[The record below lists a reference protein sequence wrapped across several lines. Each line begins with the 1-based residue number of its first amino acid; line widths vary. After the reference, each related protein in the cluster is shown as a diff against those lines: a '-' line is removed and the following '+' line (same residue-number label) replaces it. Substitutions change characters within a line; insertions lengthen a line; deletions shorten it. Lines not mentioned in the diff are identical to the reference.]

1 MIGVLYPACRERA
14 VNSTVNGIMAKS
26 KSSKNW
32 LKEHFDDA
40 FVQKSKAEGY
50 RSRASY
56 KLLEIQKSDRL
67 IQPGMAVVDLGAA
80 PGGWSQV
87 AAELAGHKGKVIA
100 SDILPMDA
108 VAGVSFVQG
117 DFTEESCLNEILALV
132 NGGVNGGDSTQ
143 QRCIDLVIS
152 DMAPNLSGMAAID
165 QPRSMHL
172 VELALDFARITLKPG
187 GVFLAKVFHGEGFE
201 SLLKEVKQE
210 YTQVLN
216 RKPDASRSR
225 SREIYLLAKGFKP

>member
-1 MIGVLYPACRERA
+1 
-14 VNSTVNGIMAKS
+14 MAKS

-67 IQPGMAVVDLGAA
+67 IQPGMTVVDLGAA

-87 AAELAGHKGKVIA
+87 AAGLAGNKGKVIA
-100 SDILPMDA
+100 SDILPMDP
-108 VAGVSFVQG
+108 VPGVSFVQG
-117 DFTEESCLNEILALV
+117 DFTEESCLNDILALV
-132 NGGVNGGDSTQ
+132 NGGDATR

-210 YTQVLN
+210 FSHVLN

>member
-1 MIGVLYPACRERA
+1 MAGILCPARGERA
-14 VNSTVNGIMAKS
+14 VNSTVNAIMAKS

-67 IQPGMAVVDLGAA
+67 IQPGMTVVDLGAA

-87 AAELAGHKGKVIA
+87 AAGLAGNKGKVIA
-100 SDILPMDA
+100 SDILPMDP
-108 VAGVSFVQG
+108 VPGVSFVQG
-117 DFTEESCLNEILALV
+117 DFTEESCLNDILALV
-132 NGGVNGGDSTQ
+132 NGGDATR

-210 YTQVLN
+210 FSHVLN